1 VSPRL
6 ARLDAG
12 ARPLEVAM
20 SLTRYLLAAALVAGL
35 LWPRAAAAGSYGSDA
50 AVPDLA
56 DVVTRSDDFE
66 RFAQALTDAGL
77 LDELRKP
84 GQYTLLAPT
93 DDAFDHLP
101 PGRWQA
107 LNAPERRDALRALLR
122 RHVLTGLVSATQL
135 ESTTQVTTIDGE
147 TLPVGMGEAGI
158 RIGAAQLVRGDI
170 DAANGVVQV
179 VDALLDDAP

>member
-1 VSPRL
+1 
-6 ARLDAG
+6 
-12 ARPLEVAM
+12 M
-20 SLTRYLLAAALVAGL
+20 NLTRYVLAATLLAGL

-66 RFAQALTDAGL
+66 RFAKALSDAGL

-93 DDAFDHLP
+93 DDAFDQLP
-101 PGRWQA
+101 EGRWQA
-107 LNAPERRDALRALLR
+107 LSAPEGREALRALLR
-122 RHVLTGLVSATQL
+122 RHVVTGLVSATQL
-135 ESTTQVTTIDGE
+135 ETAKQVTTIDGE
-147 TLPVGMGEAGI
+147 TLPVSLGDGGV
-158 RIGAAQLVRGDI
+158 RIGKAQLVRGDI

-179 VDALLDDAP
+179 VDQLLDDAP